1 MNFLP
6 ERPKA
11 IIRKYE
17 QIETRE
23 ELKAACEEIADQI
36 SEKQKQRSQL
46 HDTLGTLLNKKETM
60 TKDITALQHK
70 LKDLTNNKFPKLQE
84 KEDENNLLEKKLLNE
99 LQGIGHVE
107 SEKEIEIRQLVQVR
121 HYNTT
126 HYIWPREQQLATILI
141 FLRRR
146 STYD

>member
-36 SEKQKQRSQL
+36 D
-46 HDTLGTLLNKKETM
+46 HLL
-60 TKDITALQHK
+60 
-70 LKDLTNNKFPKLQE
+70 
-84 KEDENNLLEKKLLNE
+84 LLYARACLIAFGSFSL
-99 LQGIGHVE
+99 E
-107 SEKEIEIRQLVQVR
+107 SSISR
-121 HYNTT
+121 
-126 HYIWPREQQLATILI
+126 
-141 FLRRR
+141 
-146 STYD
+146 

>member
-107 SEKEIEIRQLVQVR
+107 SEKEFEYSTIYGID
-121 HYNTT
+121 NTIYSFQYT
-126 HYIWPREQQLATILI
+126 VL
-141 FLRRR
+141 
-146 STYD
+146 